1 MGTLTQAEAREFGRA
16 LRFIRD
22 ARRMPLRAVSLETG
36 ISYQYLHN
44 IEAGD
49 RTGFSDELVLGLQ
62 RAYRLPDRALDDLL
76 LRARVRSALDQR
88 GSPSLTPTP
97 RGGCWRRGS
106 GNLAL
111 RSTPISR
118 GSWRAS
124 SGSRRESG
132 SGGATRPRRPGE
144 RAVNKFV
151 AVPSPPVQPR
161 RAGAV
166 QQGQERPR
174 VAMFRNFE

>member
-1 MGTLTQAEAREFGRA
+1 MGTLTVTEAKEFGRA

-22 ARRMPLRAVSLETG
+22 ARRMPLREVSQATE

-88 GSPSLTPTP
+88 GISKSDADAAWKMLET
-97 RGGCWRRGS
+97 RLGELG
-106 GNLAL
+106 
-111 RSTPISR
+111 TPIR
-118 GSWRAS
+118 
-124 SGSRRESG
+124 
-132 SGGATRPRRPGE
+132 TDL
-144 RAVNKFV
+144 AVLV
-151 AVPSPPVQPR
+151 AGILGQP
-161 RAGAV
+161 
-166 QQGQERPR
+166 
-174 VAMFRNFE
+174 